1 MPLGG
6 TPSSFRDMSMGTKKL
21 SALVVAHNE
30 EDYLEDCLASLA
42 FADDVVVVLDRCT
55 DRSKEIAERAGVN
68 LIEGAWE
75 IEGERRNLGI
85 QACKGDWIV
94 EVDADERVTDALAA
108 EIRTHI
114 ETAAPGVYAIPV
126 RNFIGE
132 KEVVHGWGA
141 YIGVNS
147 ANRLFTPGE
156 KRWGMQRVHPSIELS
171 GASGRLTQGLIH
183 LVDRDL
189 AETFSRVNRYTT
201 LAARDAVADN
211 SDPSLFKAFRHLFS
225 RSWKVFVHRRGYKE
239 GVYGLTLAMCAGAYT
254 LQTYVKCKE
263 IRRTMAKKV
272 TAK

>member
-1 MPLGG
+1 LPLPG
-6 TPSSFRDMSMGTKKL
+6 TPSSFRDMNASTKKL

-30 EDYLEDCLASLA
+30 EAYLEDCLASLA

-55 DRSKEIAERAGVN
+55 DRSKEIAERAGVT

-85 QACKGDWIV
+85 ETCTGDWIV
-94 EVDADERVTDALAA
+94 EVDADERVTPELAT

-114 ETAAPGVYAIPV
+114 ETAAPGVYGIPV
-126 RNFIGE
+126 RNFIGD
-132 KEVVHGWGA
+132 KEVVYGWGA

-156 KRWGMQRVHPSIELS
+156 KRWGMQRVHPSIDLS
-171 GASGRLTQGLIH
+171 GASGRLRHGLIH

-189 AETFSRVNRYTT
+189 AETFARVNRYTT
-201 LAARDAVADN
+201 LAARDAVAAD

-225 RSWKVFVHRRGYKE
+225 RSWKLFVQRGGYKE
-239 GVYGLTLAMCAGAYT
+239 GAYGLALALCAGTYT

-263 IRRTMAKKV
+263 IRRGMAKKS
-272 TAK
+272 

>member
-1 MPLGG
+1 MD
-6 TPSSFRDMSMGTKKL
+6 TSRKKL

-30 EDYLEDCLASLA
+30 EAYLEDCLASLV
-42 FADDVVVVLDRCT
+42 FADDVVVVLDRCS
-55 DRSKEIAERAGVN
+55 DRSKEIAERAGVRV
-68 LIEGAWE
+68 IEGAWE

-85 QACKGDWIV
+85 EACRGDWIV
-94 EVDADERVTDALAA
+94 EVDADERVTDDLAL
-108 EIRTHI
+108 EIRAHI

-171 GASGRLTQGLIH
+171 GASGRLRHGLIH

-189 AETFSRVNRYTT
+189 AETFARVNRYTT
-201 LAARDAVADN
+201 LAAWDAVAAD
-211 SDPSLFKAFRHLFS
+211 SDPGLFKAFRHIFS
-225 RSWKVFVHRRGYKE
+225 RSWKLFVQRGGYKE
-239 GVYGLTLAMCAGAYT
+239 GAYGLALALCAGTYT

-263 IRRTMAKKV
+263 IRRAMAKK
-272 TAK
+272 A